1 MKKNII
7 SLLILLIALISI
19 CTVSASTGA
28 DNFNAVDSNMEDSDF
43 LVSVDSLEDLD
54 VQATQDNYTNADTDE
69 IDSNNNI
76 TLDDLDTIDFSEFI
90 YNPDKPTI
98 DLVDDNIENGIAN
111 FTLRIQNHLGDGLAN
126 QTILL
131 QLDNESLKAITDD
144 EGYAQFI
151 NVNIKDIYSFNFVM
165 ANDPS
170 IIFFYGYF
178 PWKYLDFPPFA
189 VSDETVKS
197 KELIRSNEIVR
208 FNEID
213 SRIKI

>member
-1 MKKNII
+1 M
-7 SLLILLIALISI
+7 
-19 CTVSASTGA
+19 
-28 DNFNAVDSNMEDSDF
+28 
-43 LVSVDSLEDLD
+43 
-54 VQATQDNYTNADTDE
+54 
-69 IDSNNNI
+69 
-76 TLDDLDTIDFSEFI
+76 DTIDFSEFI

-131 QLDNESLKAITDD
+131 EFNNESLHAITDD
-144 EGYAQFI
+144 EGYAHFL
-151 NVNIKDIYSFNFVM
+151 NVNIKDTIFFNFIM
-165 ANDPS
+165 ANNPS
-170 IIFFYGYF
+170 TVLTYGYF

-208 FNEID
+208 SNEID